1 MIDLKELIRQTIAN
15 KERAYAPY
23 SHFRVSV
30 SLVTKS
36 GRVYKGV
43 NIENASFSPTICGE
57 RSAIASAVSDGEKD
71 FATIIIA
78 GDSGYT
84 YPCGVC
90 RQVMA
95 EFFDEDTKI
104 IIAKSE
110 DDYKTYTLADLLPYG
125 FGKEDLHA

>member
-15 KERAYAPY
+15 KENAYAPY

-36 GRVYKGV
+36 GKVYKGV

-71 FATIIIA
+71 FDIIIIA
-78 GDSGYT
+78 GDSDYT

-110 DDYKTYTLADLLPYG
+110 DDYKFYSLADLLPYG
-125 FGKEDLHA
+125 FGKDDLHV